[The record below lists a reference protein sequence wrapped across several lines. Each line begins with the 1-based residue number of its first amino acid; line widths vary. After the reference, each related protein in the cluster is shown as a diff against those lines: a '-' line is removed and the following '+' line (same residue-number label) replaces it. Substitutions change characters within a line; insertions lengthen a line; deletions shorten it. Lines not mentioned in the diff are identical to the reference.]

1 MIRVKICG
9 ITNLDDALLAT
20 EMGAHALGF
29 IFAESPR
36 RIDPS
41 EAKAIIRSLPPL
53 VKTVGVFV
61 NEDPERIKEIIT
73 FCGLDL
79 IQLHG
84 DESPEIGLD
93 LMPRSI
99 KAFHI
104 QNDKDA
110 ENIKRYQGAVRA
122 ILLDTFQTGI
132 GGGTG
137 RTFDWSL
144 AVKAKE
150 AGLPMILAGGLR
162 PENIREAIDVVK
174 PYAVDVNSGIEERPG
189 KKDPVLM
196 KQLMEKIKEYRIQE
210 SGVRSQESEEKKKR
224 RMTESK

>member
-1 MIRVKICG
+1 MQGNKDMVRVKICG
-9 ITNLDDALLAT
+9 ITNLDDALVAT
-20 EMGAHALGF
+20 AMGAHALGF

-36 RIDPS
+36 RIDPA
-41 EAKAIIRSLPPL
+41 EAEKIIRSLPPL

-84 DESPEIGLD
+84 DESPGIGLG

-99 KAFHI
+99 KAFRI
-104 QNDKDA
+104 QNDRDV

-122 ILLDTFQTGI
+122 ILLDTFQKGKA
-132 GGGTG
+132 GGTG
-137 RTFDWSL
+137 RSFDWSL

-150 AGLPMILAGGLR
+150 AGLPVILAGGLG
-162 PENIREAIDVVK
+162 PENIREAIAAVK

-196 KQLMEKIKEYRIQE
+196 KQLMEKIRD
-210 SGVRSQESEEKKKR
+210 SV
-224 RMTESK
+224 TL

>member
-1 MIRVKICG
+1 LKQENKDMVRVKICG
-9 ITNLDDALLAT
+9 ITNLDDALLAA
-20 EMGAHALGF
+20 EMGAQALGF

-41 EAKAIIRSLPPL
+41 EAEIIIRSLPPL

-61 NEDPERIKEIIT
+61 NEDPERIKEIVT

-84 DESPEIGLD
+84 NESPEIGRT

-99 KAFHI
+99 KAFRI
-104 QNDKDA
+104 QNEGDV
-110 ENIKRYQGAVRA
+110 ENIKRYHGTVRA
-122 ILLDTFQTGI
+122 ILLDTFQKGKA
-132 GGGTG
+132 GGTG

-150 AGLPMILAGGLR
+150 AGLPVILAGGLR
-162 PENIREAIDVVK
+162 PENIREAIAAVK

-196 KQLMEKIKEYRIQE
+196 KR
-210 SGVRSQESEEKKKR
+210 
-224 RMTESK
+224 